1 MVLLSVLSFLDLA
14 RLVEEASASGEEVHL
29 QGSWPMTAMI
39 WTASNL
45 EAQGRLFDVPLPVVV
60 QLRRTHSVPVGPCH
74 SLPQVMT
81 HPPTPRPGG
90 VYRQDLGSF
99 GELVTTSLVGF
110 LGFCVFVFFCVLIF
124 VFRVSR
130 FNTWISWDDGFW
142 SC

>member
-1 MVLLSVLSFLDLA
+1 MFWLVGDSCWFFMCWFGFLAFGYVLVLLSVLSYLGLA
-14 RLVEEASASGEEVHL
+14 RLLEQATASGEEVHL

-60 QLRRTHSVPVGPCH
+60 QLRRTQSVPVGPCH
-74 SLPQVMT
+74 LLPQVMT

-99 GELVTTSLVGF
+99 GELVTTSLVSHF
-110 LGFCVFVFFCVLIF
+110 Y
-124 VFRVSR
+124 VSC
-130 FNTWISWDDGFW
+130 F
-142 SC
+142 